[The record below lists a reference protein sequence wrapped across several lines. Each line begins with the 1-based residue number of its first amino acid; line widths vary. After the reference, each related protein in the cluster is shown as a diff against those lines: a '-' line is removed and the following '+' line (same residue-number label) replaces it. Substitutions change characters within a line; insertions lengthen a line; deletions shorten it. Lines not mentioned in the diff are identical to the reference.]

1 MLLHKNKPLIFIN
14 KICNCICYNIGRIF
28 ICLCQSLKC
37 CISIWYYSTL
47 LVIGVCLITM
57 IGVGIYIYL
66 VVSNQKDYFM
76 NIINY
81 NTTFY

>member
-1 MLLHKNKPLIFIN
+1 
-14 KICNCICYNIGRIF
+14 
-28 ICLCQSLKC
+28 
-37 CISIWYYSTL
+37 
-47 LVIGVCLITM
+47 M